1 MLGVKNTYKENS
13 DGGNWSTQ
21 IISKNGGGKNP
32 TMGRPNSKIKIDKWR
47 IKLLYMKEQSSWGV
61 LE

>member
-1 MLGVKNTYKENS
+1 M
-13 DGGNWSTQ
+13 
-21 IISKNGGGKNP
+21 GGKNP